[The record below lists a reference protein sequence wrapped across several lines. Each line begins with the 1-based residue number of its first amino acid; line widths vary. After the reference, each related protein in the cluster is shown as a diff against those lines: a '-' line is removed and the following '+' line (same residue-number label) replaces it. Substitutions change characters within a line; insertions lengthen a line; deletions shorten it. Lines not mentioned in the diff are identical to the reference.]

1 MKAGGSLSIWFFV
14 GLCLG
19 VNGALILGASVYQFF
34 HPPQNPVVLFKLHSG
49 IWWGGLL
56 TVIGLVYCIYYAPG
70 KGRS

>member
-14 GLCLG
+14 GLCLFFNG
-19 VNGALILGASVYQFF
+19 VLILGAGVYQFV
-34 HPPQNPVVLFKLHSG
+34 HPPQNPVVLFGVHAG

-56 TVIGLVYCIYYAPG
+56 TVIGLVYCINYAPG